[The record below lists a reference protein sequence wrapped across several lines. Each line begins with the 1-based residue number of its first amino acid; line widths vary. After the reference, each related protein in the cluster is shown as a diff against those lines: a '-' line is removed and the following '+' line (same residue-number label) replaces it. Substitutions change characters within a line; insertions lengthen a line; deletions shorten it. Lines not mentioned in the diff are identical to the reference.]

1 MTPRAVGPEASGS
14 SVSRRGFLRACAF
27 ALAGGAWPAR
37 ADEKSPAGSARERWK
52 KLSPKQREK
61 VRERYEKFGKLP
73 PKEQARVRKNL
84 ERWQKLSPDQR
95 KAARESYK
103 RWRDLP
109 PEKRDQLRERWRELT
124 PEQRKELRKRR
135 GQRKAEPS

>member
-1 MTPRAVGPEASGS
+1 MTPRTVGPEASGS
-14 SVSRRGFLRACAF
+14 PVSRRGFLRTCAF

-37 ADEKSPAGSARERWK
+37 ADEKSPDRSARERWK

-61 VRERYEKFGKLP
+61 VRERYEKFEKLP
-73 PKEQARVRKNL
+73 PKEQARVRKNR
-84 ERWQKLSPDQR
+84 ERWQK
-95 KAARESYK
+95 
-103 RWRDLP
+103 LP

-124 PEQRKELRKRR
+124 PEQRKELRQRR